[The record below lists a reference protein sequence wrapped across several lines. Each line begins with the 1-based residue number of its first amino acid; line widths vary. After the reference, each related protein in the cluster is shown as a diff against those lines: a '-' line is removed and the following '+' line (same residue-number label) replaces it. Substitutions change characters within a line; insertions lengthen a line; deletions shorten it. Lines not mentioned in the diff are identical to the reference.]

1 MAAKPKTGE
10 EQAAASNKQIKKWR
24 EEEKR
29 KAKQNVISRIK
40 KGSGND

>member
-1 MAAKPKTGE
+1 MAAKSKTAE
-10 EQAAASNKQIKKWR
+10 EQAAASNKQLKKWR

-29 KAKQNVISRIK
+29 KAKQNVTSRIT